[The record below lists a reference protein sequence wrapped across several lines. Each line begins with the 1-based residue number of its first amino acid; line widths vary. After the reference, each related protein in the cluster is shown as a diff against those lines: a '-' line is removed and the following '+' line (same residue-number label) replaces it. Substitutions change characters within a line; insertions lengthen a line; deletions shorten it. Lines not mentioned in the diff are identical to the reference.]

1 MCFAGDS
8 PGGKTISVVKLK
20 VSPAASRDQ
29 ALAQVIVFSL
39 LQKQKHPELEH
50 HLIPNIVISID
61 EVKIFMY
68 DSENDILVCSPSL
81 PIFDEQ
87 MSLKTVSIVM
97 LWLVLHYRKFSEGIQ
112 VDRFADDFNDIDFKS
127 HFKEK
132 AGTKWDVYA
141 RLLKENVSSFTVTN
155 ERDDDLTMF
164 YFNTEEVK
172 RKDD

>member
-8 PGGKTISVVKLK
+8 PGGKTISEVKLK

-61 EVKIFMY
+61 EFKIFMY

-97 LWLVLHYRKFSEGIQ
+97 LWLVLHYRNFCQEIQ
-112 VDRFADDFNDIDFKS
+112 LTDNNGDCHS
-127 HFKEK
+127 HFKER
-132 AGTKWDVYA
+132 AGNKWDVYSKS
-141 RLLKENVSSFTVTN
+141 LKENVSSFPFVTN
-155 ERDDDLTMF
+155 KVELNQNLLF
-164 YFNTEEVK
+164 SSQQAEF
-172 RKDD
+172 KDGF